1 MIKKVYSKSNPSL
14 LLNLIYVSEPSQG
27 KTEKIERSGIT
38 EPGHFLQAMSFKLPA
53 DTEVKP
59 HKHNPQ
65 ERETSQ
71 THEACL
77 VLEGAIELSVY
88 DTDNSIVEKTVLNG
102 GDCTILINGGHSIKT
117 LTESKLFEFKNG
129 PYNGPEKDKTPIN

>member
-1 MIKKVYSKSNPSL
+1 MIKKIYSKLEPSL
-14 LLNLIYVSEPSQG
+14 LLNIIHVNEPSQG
-27 KTEKIERSGIT
+27 KIEKIERSGIT

-53 DTEVKP
+53 DTEVKA

-77 VLEGAIELSVY
+77 VLDGSIELSVY
-88 DTDNSIVEKTVLNG
+88 DKDNSLVEKTILNG
-102 GDCTILINGGHSIKT
+102 GDCAVLINGGHSIKALAET
-117 LTESKLFEFKNG
+117 TLFEFKNG
-129 PYNGPEKDKTPIN
+129 PYNGPEKDKTSLN